1 MVHFRKN
8 KKSTDRPIGPR
19 RLIIQ
24 NFNLTVMIK
33 QYSNK
38 IIKSFNCTNVYE
50 IAYIMFVINILQ
62 CLHFVKP
69 YEKRTSVYIKCQ
81 DQLKANNS
89 AIILKV

>member
-8 KKSTDRPIGPR
+8 KKSTDQPLGPR

-38 IIKSFNCTNVYE
+38 IIKSFYCTNVYK
-50 IAYIMFVINILQ
+50 IRVHTVCYKHFSVSILSNLMKSALQ
-62 CLHFVKP
+62 V
-69 YEKRTSVYIKCQ
+69 IKCQ
-81 DQLKANNS
+81 DQFKANTL
-89 AIILKV
+89 AIIMKV